1 MRECLLQGKS
11 LQCKNTDKLGLAADD
26 WQKAYLARAKMRM
39 IIKQCMKK
47 YKYSPKGMNND
58 IQTIIIQQEF

>member
-26 WQKAYLARAKMRM
+26 WQKTDLARAKILMM
-39 IIKQCMKK
+39 IKQLMKK
-47 YKYSPKGMNND
+47 YKYPSKGMNNI
-58 IQTIIIQQEF
+58 IQTVITQ